1 MKYIKQAILILL
13 LSLLGELLHYFI
25 SLPIPASIYGML
37 ILFICL
43 CSGIIKIQQIKTVSS
58 VLLEIMPML
67 FIPSAVGIMSQFDQL
82 KSIWIQIVII
92 TIFSTISVMAI
103 SGRVTQAIIVHQNKE
118 AATNEQSP
126 D

>member
-1 MKYIKQAILILL
+1 MI
-13 LSLLGELLHYFI
+13 
-25 SLPIPASIYGML
+25 
-37 ILFICL
+37 
-43 CSGIIKIQQIKTVSS
+43 
-58 VLLEIMPML
+58 

>member
-67 FIPSAVGIMSQFDQL
+67 VIPSAVGIMSQFDQL